1 MITVIGVRFRHAG
14 KVYYFSPGAIEVH
27 KGDYVIVETARGVEY
42 GFVVSDPKL
51 ASEEDIVPPLRTII
65 RKADE
70 ILVITKNGIQER
82 GTSDQLLKQKGM
94 YYQLYQYQFPDRVE
108 DASVL

>member
-1 MITVIGVRFRHAG
+1 MLIQGQLDELSKGRTVL
-14 KVYYFSPGAIEVH
+14 
-27 KGDYVIVETARGVEY
+27 
-42 GFVVSDPKL
+42 VVAHRLS
-51 ASEEDIVPPLRTII
+51 TI